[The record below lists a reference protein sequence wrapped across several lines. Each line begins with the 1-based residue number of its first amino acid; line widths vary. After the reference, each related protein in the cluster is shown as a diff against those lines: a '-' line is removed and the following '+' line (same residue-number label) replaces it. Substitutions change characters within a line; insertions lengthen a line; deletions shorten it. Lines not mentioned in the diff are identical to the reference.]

1 MCTSVPIQA
10 FDSKLGRLVDG
21 VVVDVVRLLL
31 GLCGSTPSHL
41 DVMVESVGDVHLR
54 HLPDA
59 YREEAEASQGT
70 VLSRSVGDLPV
81 RDEFPQLVAVDVM
94 GPAISSIASEDTP
107 EWSVFLESSACTP

>member
-1 MCTSVPIQA
+1 MCTSVPVQA

-81 RDEFPQLVAVDVM
+81 REFPQPVAVDVV
-94 GPAISSIASEDTP
+94 GPAISSITSEDTP
-107 EWSVFLESSACTP
+107 EWGVLMESSACTP